1 MQWVACVVL
10 MHLPFT
16 AGAIPTSITSLT
28 KLTTLTLH
36 ANLLTGTVPS
46 FSNLTWL
53 VNLTLFK
60 NSNLGG
66 TLDLPLVAPLQTVIT
81 FKNRLSC
88 EMKGVSNVSIYNNKY
103 HQMFGRFASL
113 QYDNPH
119 LMTSAACLYQDTFV
133 LTVGRMRVCGFA
145 IANRSVGLNAL
156 LLPGALVL

>member
-60 NSNLGG
+60 NTNLGG

-113 QYDNPH
+113 QYDNPYNPQ
-119 LMTSAACLYQDTFV
+119 LMTSAACLYH
-133 LTVGRMRVCGFA
+133 TVGRYSYCAFSV
-145 IANRSVGLNAL
+145 ANRSVGLNAL